1 MSTTKTDSLD
11 LDRSKYE
18 FKDEDVSIYKTP
30 KGLSLEIVDEISSQK
45 NEPLFMKEYREK
57 SYRSLSSII
66 NRLSDR
72 I

>member
-30 KGLSLEIVDEISSQK
+30 KGLSLEIVD
-45 NEPLFMKEYREK
+45 
-57 SYRSLSSII
+57 
-66 NRLSDR
+66 
-72 I
+72 